1 MPPSHRSNSLQH
13 HPEEASSPPISR
25 EVTTSPRWEQ
35 DSDRGGRLT
44 HDRSLEPSN
53 PLTEYPS
60 RNAPANHERDQ
71 GQPEPHRSVNGY
83 HPSSL
88 PSTVLPYSLPPKP
101 VLPFVPDH
109 NRTHRLRASPQRDW
123 RPVSTENRPRRG
135 PSPQRHWEPPKRPES
150 PVDSRRQRRDLSP
163 QHWSPP
169 RQLVSPIEFRGPRR
183 APSPQRDRTPPKLTG
198 SPEARGPRRRLAD
211 VQFPPPHRNEA
222 RYSSEYSPKTLDNRR
237 RAPDIREPAD
247 MDVDDVPPRQHNDQ
261 GKRDQTGNHHE
272 RPPVSRRGGS
282 LLDRLS
288 ISVGDQ
294 VPPLRER
301 VQIPAKRDREE
312 LMRDGGSFNG
322 DIDMDDGVVGKK
334 PRRRSG
340 KPRRGRG
347 GRGAGAHP

>member
-1 MPPSHRSNSLQH
+1 
-13 HPEEASSPPISR
+13 
-25 EVTTSPRWEQ
+25 
-35 DSDRGGRLT
+35 
-44 HDRSLEPSN
+44 
-53 PLTEYPS
+53 
-60 RNAPANHERDQ
+60 
-71 GQPEPHRSVNGY
+71 
-83 HPSSL
+83 
-88 PSTVLPYSLPPKP
+88 
-101 VLPFVPDH
+101 
-109 NRTHRLRASPQRDW
+109 
-123 RPVSTENRPRRG
+123 
-135 PSPQRHWEPPKRPES
+135 
-150 PVDSRRQRRDLSP
+150 
-163 QHWSPP
+163 
-169 RQLVSPIEFRGPRR
+169 
-183 APSPQRDRTPPKLTG
+183 
-198 SPEARGPRRRLAD
+198 
-211 VQFPPPHRNEA
+211 
-222 RYSSEYSPKTLDNRR
+222 
-237 RAPDIREPAD
+237 